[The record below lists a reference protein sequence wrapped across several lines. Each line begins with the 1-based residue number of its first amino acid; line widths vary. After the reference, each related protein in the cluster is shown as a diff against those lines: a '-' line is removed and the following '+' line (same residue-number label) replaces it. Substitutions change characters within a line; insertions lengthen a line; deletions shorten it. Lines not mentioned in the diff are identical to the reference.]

1 MAASTQ
7 DALDGIERRRA
18 QLQQNVDKL
27 RRALTHWSTWEA
39 EYQELADEIHTVED
53 ASPAQIREIAQRL
66 DSTLLDSKEVE
77 ELLGKDP
84 HTKRSANQVVDMIFR
99 RIDYVQQNS
108 ATIEKQL
115 DVAEKHLA
123 GVDLLLDPGV
133 ENEEG
138 LPMMDIEEELDDEGN
153 EVGSSVNQTGKA
165 AAEVVEVLRKA
176 GLQKAQATQQ
186 ASAPPARHHVSDIVP
201 KHAPPKASAE
211 DTPSTPKEPQ
221 DSTPSSQGSLKQ
233 VAEPSKKSVSFA
245 EDTKPAVSSQMATLQ
260 RDGYN
265 EDLVNMNFT
274 RGTKVIELDEDYNE
288 VASYPIIP
296 QGESPEDAELRRQML
311 QYGLSEVGQVVAE
324 LDLDHPVAEFSEDED
339 DYDEETDDENEDQY
353 GRSTRPV
360 IDEDYRKQMLELEKK
375 LNARMMENVGP
386 QGEGEDLA
394 EHANDIRTLRIRDD
408 DKFDQLSGS
417 ANAGP
422 DAGPDAGPAR
432 ADAES
437 KKKGVRFAE
446 NLDISD
452 APPPAL
458 QASKISSKPAPAIS
472 DTIMERPVTVQGPA
486 NPPTKAAKVSRFK
499 SSRAGISPQPQVLP
513 TPPMPEPQ
521 AVPSGPA
528 GRTLATTVVEHD
540 LSTTMSAPNA
550 PDEFDPVTLNREIQT
565 EYHKARNKFIQQQG
579 GFTPTLE
586 DEESPL
592 MEEKDG
598 KTKKVS
604 RFLAARLKGS
614 GV

>member
-7 DALDGIERRRA
+7 DALEGIERRRA
-18 QLQQNVDKL
+18 QLQQSVDKL
-27 RRALTHWSTWEA
+27 RRALTHWTTWEA
-39 EYQELADEIHTVED
+39 EYQELADEIKSVDD

-66 DSTLLDSKEVE
+66 DSTLLDGKEVE

-84 HTKRSANQVVDMIFR
+84 HTKRSANQVVDMISR

-123 GVDLLLDPGV
+123 GVEVLLDPGV

-138 LPMMDIEEELDDEGN
+138 LPMMDIEEELDEHGN
-153 EVGSSVNQTGKA
+153 EIGSSVNQTGKA

-176 GLQKAQATQQ
+176 GLQKAQ
-186 ASAPPARHHVSDIVP
+186 SAKQMSAFQPQDDI
-201 KHAPPKASAE
+201 S
-211 DTPSTPKEPQ
+211 
-221 DSTPSSQGSLKQ
+221 DSTPVEHASATVEEAQSALKKSIDSTASPQ
-233 VAEPSKKSVSFA
+233 NGLKHDAGPSKKSVTFA
-245 EDTKPAVSSQMATLQ
+245 NDAKPAVSSQMAALQ

-265 EDLVNMNFT
+265 EDLENMNFT

-288 VASYPIIP
+288 VASYPVIP

-324 LDLDHPVAEFSEDED
+324 LDLDHPVVEYSDDED
-339 DYDEETDDENEDQY
+339 DYDETEDEDEDQY

-360 IDEDYRKQMLELEKK
+360 INDDYRRQMMELEKK

-386 QGEGEDLA
+386 QGDSEDLA
-394 EHANDIRTLRIRDD
+394 EHASEIRTLRIRDD
-408 DKFDQLSGS
+408 EKFDESLGS
-417 ANAGP
+417 AK
-422 DAGPDAGPAR
+422 AGPAE
-432 ADAES
+432 ANVEP

-446 NLDISD
+446 NLDISE
-452 APPPAL
+452 AP
-458 QASKISSKPAPAIS
+458 ASVQQPSPEASSKPAPAIS
-472 DTIMERPVTVQGPA
+472 DTIMERPVTAQVPVSA
-486 NPPTKAAKVSRFK
+486 PIKPAKVSRFK
-499 SSRAGISPQPQVLP
+499 SSRAGVSSRPQVLP

-528 GRTLATTVVEHD
+528 GRTLATTVVEHNTP
-540 LSTTMSAPNA
+540 TTMSEPSA

-579 GFTPTLE
+579 GFKPTLE

-592 MEEKDG
+592 VEEKDG
-598 KTKKVS
+598 QTKKVS
-604 RFLAARLKGS
+604 RFMAARLKGS
-614 GV
+614 GL